1 MSKFVIEGGSKLKG
15 KVNIGGFKNAAV
27 AIIPATLLCPGKCII
42 ENVPKIED
50 VNVFMDILTELGAE
64 TKYLDDTSI
73 SIDAANVKEC
83 YLKNGLSK
91 KMRASYY
98 LLGAGLGRFKDSSS
112 LLPGGC
118 DIGDRPI
125 DQHIKGFEALGAT
138 VDITLEGRV
147 RVHADRLIGTKI
159 YLDVVSVGATINIML
174 AAVYAEGRTI
184 IENAAKEPHI
194 VDTANFLNSMGADIK
209 GAGTDVIRINGVAE
223 LMGCTYRVIPDQI
236 EAGTYMIAAAAT
248 KGDIIIDDIIPKHLE
263 PVTAKLKEMG
273 MGIEEYGDSIRV
285 FYEHELTP
293 VNIQTLPYPGFP
305 TDLQQPMTVLL
316 SSLDGDSMVVEG
328 VSEDR
333 FKYVNEIKKMGA
345 NIEFTKK
352 QAKITGNPQL
362 KGTVVQ
368 ATDLRAGAAL
378 IIAGLVADGL
388 TEVTDI
394 QHIDRGYEHIENKFM
409 NLGAKIKRVRDEE

>member
-1 MSKFVIEGGSKLKG
+1 M
-15 KVNIGGFKNAAV
+15 
-27 AIIPATLLCPGKCII
+27 
-42 ENVPKIED
+42 
-50 VNVFMDILTELGAE
+50 GAE

-138 VDITLEGRV
+138 VDITSEGRV

>member
-1 MSKFVIEGGSKLKG
+1 MSKFVIEGGTKLKG

-27 AIIPATLLCPGKCII
+27 AIIPATILCQGKCII
-42 ENVPKIED
+42 QNVPRIND
-50 VNVFMDILTELGAE
+50 VNVLEEILTEIGAE
-64 TKYLDDTSI
+64 VEFLDDMSM
-73 SIDAANVKEC
+73 SIDATDLNNC

-91 KMRASYY
+91 KIRASYY
-98 LLGAGLGRFKDSSS
+98 LLGAGLGRFKKAST

-118 DIGDRPI
+118 AIGERPI

-138 VDITLEGRV
+138 VDITPEGRINV
-147 RVHADRLIGTKI
+147 QADKLVGNRI

-174 AAVYAEGRTI
+174 AAVYAEGKTI

-194 VDTANFLNSMGADIK
+194 VDTANFLNSMGADVK
-209 GAGTDVIRINGVAE
+209 GAGTDVIKINGVKE
-223 LMGCTYRVIPDQI
+223 LTGCTYRVIPDQI

-273 MGIEEYGDSIRV
+273 MGIEEYGDSMRI
-285 FYEHELTP
+285 FYERELEP

-316 SSLDGDSMVVEG
+316 SSLIGESIVVEG

-345 NIEFTKK
+345 NIDFTKK
-352 QAKITGNPQL
+352 HAKIV
-362 KGTVVQ
+362 GTNKLRGTAVQ

-378 IIAGLVADGL
+378 IIAGLVAEGL
-388 TEVTDI
+388 TEITDI
-394 QHIDRGYEHIENKFM
+394 YHIDRGYEHIENKFM
-409 NLGAKIKRVRDEE
+409 NLGAKIRRVKEEI